1 MIKYSTKLVC
11 TNNLKIFRAKFLLE
25 FTNKEIYK
33 STSMEGDFKMSLLL
47 IGSAGRQKKC
57 RRVKRLPSLF

>member
-47 IGSAGRQKKC
+47 MIVQADRKN
-57 RRVKRLPSLF
+57 VEE